1 MSTATGALQSYD
13 HTAYP
18 EPAVRRRRPARARR
32 PFSLVRGGDAV
43 SRRTPRQLPRPARE
57 SRPEPARAEVS
68 RGPAAEVFAGYGTAG
83 PAAARA
89 VLVEASPRPADA
101 ALDIAFAT
109 VPRTDSPAPR
119 AARPARADR
128 GPRAA
133 GRPAAGVLYH
143 RVSGV
148 GSARGAHPVRRVERA
163 QIGFATL
170 AVVALATA
178 LVVMAF
184 LGLAHVR
191 AGSFSDRVEPMGSS
205 ISQSEGA
212 PSAELSETVR

>member
-18 EPAVRRRRPARARR
+18 EPVVRRRRPVRARR

-43 SRRTPRQLPRPARE
+43 PRRTTRELPRPARE
-57 SRPEPARAEVS
+57 SRPERALPEIS

-89 VLVEASPRPADA
+89 VLAEASHRPADA
-101 ALDIAFAT
+101 ALDVAFAT

-119 AARPARADR
+119 VARPARTDR
-128 GPRAA
+128 GPRTA
-133 GRPAAGVLYH
+133 RPAAGAVYG

-148 GSARGAHPVRRVERA
+148 GPARGAHPVRRVERA

-191 AGSFSDRVEPMGSS
+191 AGSFGDRVEPAGSS
-205 ISQSEGA
+205 ISQLEGA
-212 PSAELSETVR
+212 SSTGLSGTVR